1 MRATVAVIFI
11 GPTLSR
17 LLVKSKFYAKIK
29 VYGIFLSVPTRAY
42 GQYCGF
48 SRALEV
54 VGERWALLIVRDLLV
69 GPKRFTDLHRG
80 LSGIPTNIL
89 TSRLKELE
97 DAGVVARRLLPRPA
111 GSVVYELTP
120 YGLELEDVVLALG
133 RWGAKTL
140 GDPRPDEIVTHDS
153 MIMAMRT
160 TFQPQAAR
168 KLRATYELRMGDIVL
183 HLRITNGKLDVQSG
197 PLPDADLIIEAGP
210 AIKMLMSRELTP
222 EDAIAN
228 GSVQLTGDATLL
240 DRFVDIFQI

>member
-1 MRATVAVIFI
+1 M
-11 GPTLSR
+11 
-17 LLVKSKFYAKIK
+17 
-29 VYGIFLSVPTRAY
+29 PTRAY

-54 VGERWALLIVRDLLV
+54 VGERWALLIVRDLFV

-183 HLRITNGKLDVQSG
+183 HLRITNGKLDVQPG
-197 PLPDADLIIEAGP
+197 PLPDADLVIEAGP
-210 AIKMLMSRELTP
+210 AIKLLMSRELTP
-222 EDAIAN
+222 KDAIAN
-228 GSVQLTGDATLL
+228 GSVQLTGDTSLL